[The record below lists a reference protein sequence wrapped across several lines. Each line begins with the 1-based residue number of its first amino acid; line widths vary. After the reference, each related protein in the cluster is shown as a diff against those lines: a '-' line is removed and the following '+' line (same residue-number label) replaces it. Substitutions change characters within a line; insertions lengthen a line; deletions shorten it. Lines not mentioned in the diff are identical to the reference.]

1 MSEIPLVC
9 VPFAGAGASFFR
21 PWAMPGAAQVRIVP
35 LQPPGREWKLDQE
48 PYRDVAQAVAGLLP
62 EVVEHIDDGRVALF
76 GHSLGAVLAYELARE
91 LVSIPGVDV
100 VRLIVSGS
108 PGPWSRRADHA
119 SGLADEEF
127 LRRVE
132 EFAGYS
138 HEALADHQMR
148 ELILPVL
155 RADVEMHEN
164 YTPHD
169 DRPLPAPITAIR
181 GRSDHLV
188 THEQAAEWSKATSRD
203 FTLSEV
209 DGGHMYLTADAA
221 TVLRIVVDE
230 MSHGPH

>member
-1 MSEIPLVC
+1 MSEIPLIC

-21 PWAMPGAAQVRIVP
+21 PWAVPGVEGLRIVP

-48 PYRDVAQAVAGLLP
+48 LYRDVERAAAGLLP
-62 EVVEHIDDGRVALF
+62 EVVEQIDDGRVALF
-76 GHSLGAVLAYELARE
+76 GHSLGAVLAYELACK
-91 LVSIPGVDV
+91 LVTIPGVEI

-108 PGPWSRRADHA
+108 PGPWSRRPDRA
-119 SGLADEEF
+119 SGLADGEF

-138 HEALADHQMR
+138 HEALADQEML

-164 YTPHD
+164 YSPSSEQ
-169 DRPLPAPITAIR
+169 PLPAPITAIR
-181 GRSDHLV
+181 GASDCLV
-188 THEQAAEWSKATSRD
+188 TSQQAAEWSKATNRD
-203 FTLSEV
+203 FNLCEV

-221 TVLRIVVDE
+221 GLLRLIADE
-230 MSHGPH
+230 VARNQH